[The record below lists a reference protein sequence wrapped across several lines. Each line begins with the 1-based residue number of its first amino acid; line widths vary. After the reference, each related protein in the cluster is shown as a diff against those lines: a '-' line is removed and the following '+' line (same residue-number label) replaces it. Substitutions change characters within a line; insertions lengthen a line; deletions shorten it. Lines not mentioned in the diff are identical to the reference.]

1 MPALWLVLV
10 LLQSDVVG
18 VGPHPARTPITTTL
32 ARCCGSPLPMTMEP
46 SVRVLGPADVGTLR
60 SLLTVFADAFE
71 DPERYLERQPS
82 DPYLHELLSR
92 GMFLAVVAEAG
103 TRVVG
108 GLTGYVLPKF
118 EQACREF
125 YLYDLAVAHD
135 HRRQGVAT
143 ALIERLKTLA
153 AERGLD
159 GIFVQA
165 HRDDGPAIALYS
177 RLGVGEDVLHF
188 DIAPEGTGPCN

>member
-1 MPALWLVLV
+1 MTAL
-10 LLQSDVVG
+10 
-18 VGPHPARTPITTTL
+18 
-32 ARCCGSPLPMTMEP
+32 P

-60 SLLTVFADAFE
+60 SLLAVFADAFE

-82 DPYLHELLSR
+82 DPYLHDLLSTE
-92 GMFLAVVAEAG
+92 MFLAIVAEAG

-125 YLYDLAVAHD
+125 YLYDLAVDHD
-135 HRRQGVAT
+135 HRRRGLAT
-143 ALIERLKTLA
+143 AMIERLKTLA
-153 AERGLD
+153 AERGFD

-188 DIAPEGTGPCN
+188 NIAPAGAGP

>member
-1 MPALWLVLV
+1 M
-10 LLQSDVVG
+10 
-18 VGPHPARTPITTTL
+18 
-32 ARCCGSPLPMTMEP
+32 
-46 SVRVLGPADVGTLR
+46 GTLR
-60 SLLTVFADAFE
+60 SLLAVFADAFD

-82 DPYLHELLSR
+82 DAYLRDLLS
-92 GMFLAVVAEAG
+92 GEMFLAVVAEIG

-108 GLTGYVLPKF
+108 GLTGYVLPKC

-125 YLYDLAVAHD
+125 YLYDLAVDHD
-135 HRRQGVAT
+135 HRRRGLAT
-143 ALIERLKTLA
+143 AMVERLKTLA
-153 AERGLD
+153 AERAFD

-188 DIAPEGTGPCN
+188 DIAPAGTGP

>member
-1 MPALWLVLV
+1 
-10 LLQSDVVG
+10 
-18 VGPHPARTPITTTL
+18 
-32 ARCCGSPLPMTMEP
+32 MTIQP

-60 SLLTVFADAFE
+60 SLLAVFADAFD

-82 DPYLHELLSR
+82 DAYLRDLLS
-92 GMFLAVVAEAG
+92 GEMFLAIVAKIG

-108 GLTGYVLPKF
+108 GLTGYVLPKYG
-118 EQACREF
+118 QACREF

-143 ALIERLKTLA
+143 ALIECLKTLA
-153 AERGLD
+153 AERAFD

-165 HRDDGPAIALYS
+165 HRDDGAAVALYS
-177 RLGVGEDVLHF
+177 RLGVREDVLHF
-188 DIAPEGTGPCN
+188 DIAPAGAGP

>member
-1 MPALWLVLV
+1 MTAL
-10 LLQSDVVG
+10 
-18 VGPHPARTPITTTL
+18 
-32 ARCCGSPLPMTMEP
+32 P

-60 SLLTVFADAFE
+60 SLLAVFADAFE

-82 DPYLHELLSR
+82 DPYLHDLLSTE
-92 GMFLAVVAEAG
+92 MFLAIVAEAG

-125 YLYDLAVAHD
+125 YLYDLAVDHD
-135 HRRQGVAT
+135 HRRRGLAT
-143 ALIERLKTLA
+143 AMIERLKTLA
-153 AERGLD
+153 AERGFD

-188 DIAPEGTGPCN
+188 DIAPAGAGP

>member
-1 MPALWLVLV
+1 MAPAL
-10 LLQSDVVG
+10 
-18 VGPHPARTPITTTL
+18 
-32 ARCCGSPLPMTMEP
+32 P
-46 SVRVLGPADVGTLR
+46 SVRVLGPADVATLR
-60 SLLTVFADAFE
+60 SLLAVLANAFD

-82 DPYLHELLSR
+82 DLYLHNLLSSE
-92 GMFLAVVAEAG
+92 MFVAIVAQAG
-103 TRVVG
+103 TQVVG

-153 AERGLD
+153 AERGFA

-165 HRDDGPAIALYS
+165 HREDGPAIALYA

-188 DIAPEGTGPCN
+188 DIAPAGTHP

>member
-1 MPALWLVLV
+1 MAVARHV
-10 LLQSDVVG
+10 VLQSDGVG
-18 VGPHPARTPITTTL
+18 VGSRPPQDPFRGHSSQSLWIPF
-32 ARCCGSPLPMTMEP
+32 PMTALP
-46 SVRVLGPADVGTLR
+46 SVRVLRPADVGTLR
-60 SLLTVFADAFE
+60 SLLAVFADAFE

-82 DPYLHELLSR
+82 DPYLHELLSN
-92 GMFLAVVAEAG
+92 GMFLAIVAEAG

-143 ALIERLKTLA
+143 AMIELLKTLA
-153 AERGLD
+153 AERGFD

-165 HRDDGPAIALYS
+165 HRDDGPAIALYA
-177 RLGVGEDVLHF
+177 RLGVGEEVLHF
-188 DIAPEGTGPCN
+188 DIAPAGAGP

>member
-1 MPALWLVLV
+1 MAV
-10 LLQSDVVG
+10 Q
-18 VGPHPARTPITTTL
+18 
-32 ARCCGSPLPMTMEP
+32 P

-60 SLLTVFADAFE
+60 SLLAVFADAFD

-82 DPYLHELLSR
+82 DSYLHDLLSG
-92 GMFLAVVAEAG
+92 GMFLAIAAEAG

-125 YLYDLAVAHD
+125 YLYDLAVDHD
-135 HRRQGVAT
+135 HRRQGLAT
-143 ALIERLKTLA
+143 ALIERLQTLA
-153 AERGLD
+153 AERGFD

-165 HRDDGPAIALYS
+165 HRDDGPAIALYA

-188 DIAPEGTGPCN
+188 DIAPAGTAP

>member
-1 MPALWLVLV
+1 
-10 LLQSDVVG
+10 
-18 VGPHPARTPITTTL
+18 
-32 ARCCGSPLPMTMEP
+32 
-46 SVRVLGPADVGTLR
+46 VGTLR
-60 SLLTVFADAFE
+60 SLLAVFADAFE

-82 DPYLHELLSR
+82 DPYLHELLSN
-92 GMFLAVVAEAG
+92 GMFLAIVAEAG

-143 ALIERLKTLA
+143 AMIERLKTLA
-153 AERGLD
+153 AERGFD

-177 RLGVGEDVLHF
+177 RLGVGEEVLHF
-188 DIAPEGTGPCN
+188 DIAPAGAGP